1 MPPTNSILGRHLEHW
16 ALKLVNSRISS
27 LNLSSVAKLVKFE
40 KRSYVYEHQGLS
52 HVAQF
57 RLGCAG
63 LGNKAPRQGR
73 QRTFTCSLCREPL
86 SECHVAFLCP
96 AMEDFRHNNTDITTF
111 ISMCQSRSIH
121 PRIAYK
127 WYVMGLDWKD
137 ENIPT
142 LAYLQRGQTLQKL
155 LSEWLRRT

>member
-1 MPPTNSILGRHLEHW
+1 MG
-16 ALKLVNSRISS
+16 
-27 LNLSSVAKLVKFE
+27 
-40 KRSYVYEHQGLS
+40 
-52 HVAQF
+52 
-57 RLGCAG
+57 
-63 LGNKAPRQGR
+63 
-73 QRTFTCSLCREPL
+73 PL

-96 AMEDFRHNNTDITTF
+96 AMEDFRRNNTDIMTF
-111 ISMCQSRSIH
+111 ITMCHARSIH

-127 WYVMGLDWKD
+127 WYVTGLDWKD

>member
-1 MPPTNSILGRHLEHW
+1 MATDFYIR
-16 ALKLVNSRISS
+16 AI
-27 LNLSSVAKLVKFE
+27 KFGDFNQLLTE
-40 KRSYVYEHQGLS
+40 YCMG
-52 HVAQF
+52 
-57 RLGCAG
+57 
-63 LGNKAPRQGR
+63 
-73 QRTFTCSLCREPL
+73 PL

-96 AMEDFRHNNTDITTF
+96 AMEDFRRNNTDIMTF
-111 ISMCQSRSIH
+111 ITMCHARSIH

-127 WYVMGLDWKD
+127 WYVTGLDWKD